1 MRNIQPKYEPDG
13 LSQLIIPI
21 DRPGATELVVERIKE
36 LLENGTLK
44 AGSRLPTEREL
55 ATMLGISRPTL
66 RTALKALSVMGVIS
80 ARPGAGTFIAN
91 SLPEIFNHPLHFMTL
106 MSDTGINDIFQAR
119 LIIEPGLAEL
129 AAKNVSDVHLN
140 TMNRE
145 IEAMSESL
153 ANPERFLKHDLR
165 FHQTISRATGNKLM
179 SGIMDNILQLLFQLR
194 GQKHRDDDDL
204 QGALTSHERIFRA
217 LSQRDGQRAKEVMAR
232 HLRTA
237 RRHWQS

>member
-1 MRNIQPKYEPDG
+1 MPKAEPNG
-13 LSQLIIPI
+13 VGHLIIPI
-21 DRPGATELVVERIKE
+21 DRLGATELVVERIKE

-91 SLPEIFNHPLHFMTL
+91 SLPEILNQPLHFMTL

-119 LIIEPGLAEL
+119 LIIEPGLAEV
-129 AAKNVSDVHLN
+129 AANNISDVHLN
-140 TMNRE
+140 AMNRE
-145 IEAMSESL
+145 IKAMRESL
-153 ANPERFLKHDLR
+153 ADRETFLKHDLR
-165 FHQTISRATGNKLM
+165 FHQTIGRATGNKLV
-179 SGIMDNILQLLFQLR
+179 SGIMDNVLQLLFQLR
-194 GQKHRDDDDL
+194 GRKHSEHDEL
-204 QGALTSHERIFRA
+204 EAALAWHERIFRA
-217 LSQRDGQRAKEVMAR
+217 LSRRDGKRAKEAMAG

-237 RRHWQS
+237 RGHWQS